1 MSLIDD
7 YEKWKTGYL
16 DRCAERGKE
25 LLQQDIRREHYD
37 SGNMYQS
44 CTWTTVNS
52 NTRKISTDPLSHT
65 NGVHYAPIVRDG
77 RGPVY
82 PKRAKALRWYSG
94 GQLFIRK
101 SAGPYL
107 GDAGFPTRAAD
118 ALRAEVSK
126 L

>member
-7 YEKWKTGYL
+7 YDNWKRGYL
-16 DRCAERGKE
+16 DRVAERGAK

-44 CTWTTVNS
+44 CTWMTVGENARRI
-52 NTRKISTDPLSHT
+52 TTDPASHT

-77 RGPVY
+77 RGPIF

-94 GQLFIRK
+94 GELFIRK
-101 SAGPYL
+101 SAGPYA
-107 GDAGFPTRAAD
+107 GDPGFPTRAAD
-118 ALRAEVSK
+118 QLRAEVPN